1 MLLLLLFIIFY
12 ISYSY
17 FAFMEDYKNSV
28 NKEQSSYENIKNKLY
43 DELNDINGDK
53 YQSNLIKKSLDSE
66 NIFYSSDYRKREFI
80 IY

>member
-1 MLLLLLFIIFY
+1 
-12 ISYSY
+12 
-17 FAFMEDYKNSV
+17 MEDYKNSV